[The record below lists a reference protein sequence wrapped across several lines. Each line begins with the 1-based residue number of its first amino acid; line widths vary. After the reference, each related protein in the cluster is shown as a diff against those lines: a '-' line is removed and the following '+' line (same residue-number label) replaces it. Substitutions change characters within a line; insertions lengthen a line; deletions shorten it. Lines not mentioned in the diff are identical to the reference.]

1 MFQIAKLHI
10 ISLNVNACLLYFC
23 SSDINAY
30 FYGILDYRENYTY
43 KKMGHFVCKTI
54 LAATILIFG
63 CMPAYAFQH
72 DDDVETAI
80 KGIVEK
86 YSNTEGVECM
96 TIVKGKGLELLK
108 MMLKKEFGKTFI
120 SGVTGITIID
130 YSNASQQTCVSL
142 RNEMNVFLS
151 TLKEFDLSKKEEF
164 TKNNYIRCFANS
176 KAPGVL
182 SDFIIALENEKSR
195 TIMHMSGEI
204 VAEQF
209 K

>member
-1 MFQIAKLHI
+1 
-10 ISLNVNACLLYFC
+10 
-23 SSDINAY
+23 
-30 FYGILDYRENYTY
+30 
-43 KKMGHFVCKTI
+43 
-54 LAATILIFG
+54 
-63 CMPAYAFQH
+63 
-72 DDDVETAI
+72 
-80 KGIVEK
+80 
-86 YSNTEGVECM
+86 
-96 TIVKGKGLELLK
+96 
-108 MMLKKEFGKTFI
+108 
-120 SGVTGITIID
+120 
-130 YSNASQQTCVSL
+130 
-142 RNEMNVFLS
+142 MNVFLS